1 MSVAEMS
8 DSGIGWIGK
17 IPTHWQIRKF
27 RYCGTIPN
35 GQVDPRLPEFRDQIL
50 VAPNHIKSGTGRL
63 LGTAT
68 AEEQGAESGKYL
80 FRAGDVLYSKIRPE
94 LAKVC
99 LIDFPGLCS
108 ADMYPISPNRDL
120 YPGFLAY
127 QMICIGFTES
137 VVLASARVAMPKVN
151 RDELGGISLVIP
163 PRPEQKTIST
173 FLDRKTAQ
181 IDTLI
186 AKKQRLIELLQEKR
200 QALIS
205 RAVTKGLDPNVPMK
219 DSGVEWLGEI
229 PTHWT
234 VLRLKQLCFV
244 LQDGTHLP
252 PPRTDSGFP
261 LLSVRNIVDGR
272 FVNLPDDSMISEEDF
287 RELTKTV
294 RPQVGDVL
302 LAIVGATMGKV
313 AIVEEMPPF
322 AIQRSLGIFR
332 TAPRLMN
339 PEYLGYWLRGWF
351 FQRLLW
357 ENTGYSAQP
366 GIYLGALADFPATV
380 PPLDEQQQLVESL
393 NDSVGRID
401 RASEKLRV
409 QITKLQEYRQ
419 TLISAAVT
427 GKIDVRK
434 EAHP

>member
-219 DSGVEWLGEI
+219 DSGVEWIGTT
-229 PTHWT
+229 PRHWESPRTRFVAKLESGHTPSRNHPEYWVNCT
-234 VLRLKQLCFV
+234 VPWITLADVWQLR
-244 LQDGTHLP
+244 DGTQKYIRETKEHVSDVGLANSSARLLP
-252 PPRTDSGFP
+252 ANTVIVSRTASVGFSGIMALP
-261 LLSVRNIVDGR
+261 MATTQD
-272 FVNLPDDSMISEEDF
+272 FVNW
-287 RELTKTV
+287 V
-294 RPQVGDVL
+294 C
-302 LAIVGATMGKV
+302 GKR
-313 AIVEEMPPF
+313 I
-322 AIQRSLGIFR
+322 
-332 TAPRLMN
+332 
-339 PEYLGYWLRGWF
+339 
-351 FQRLLW
+351 
-357 ENTGYSAQP
+357 
-366 GIYLGALADFPATV
+366 LADFLLWVFRGMKQEFRRLMMGSTHKTIYMPDAERFSTPL
-380 PPLDEQQQLVESL
+380 PPIEEQQRIADYL
-393 NDSVGRID
+393 DSETQRFDKI
-401 RASEKLRV
+401 AEKISA